1 MKKALV
7 FGAGGFIGSHMVTRL
22 KSEGYYVRGV
32 DIKYPDFES
41 SDAYYF
47 ILQDLS
53 KQDGFAELL
62 QIDKGIF
69 DEIYQY
75 AADIGGAGYIFS
87 GENDANVIISYQNE
101 RLKDRVIKLKNE
113 LGIGSDAYPC
123 DLSQDS
129 EILTLK
135 NNVIKDH
142 GNLDGII
149 HSAAFAPKELL
160 SGKYIDNITREG
172 FTMAHDI
179 SSYSL
184 TALTRAFKDNLN
196 KSASIITLSIFLYS
210 TVYSQNFML
219 KDVTNVEKD
228 TIYSTKDI
236 SLVTGLVL
244 DYFENGM
251 IKLYAE
257 YKNGL
262 KNGEFKKWH
271 SNGQL
276 IFKGNYIDGVKDG
289 VYEEFDIYGKK
300 ILKIKYNEGIV
311 LWEKD
316 YTEKYR

>member
-1 MKKALV
+1 
-7 FGAGGFIGSHMVTRL
+7 
-22 KSEGYYVRGV
+22 
-32 DIKYPDFES
+32 
-41 SDAYYF
+41 
-47 ILQDLS
+47 
-53 KQDGFAELL
+53 
-62 QIDKGIF
+62 
-69 DEIYQY
+69 
-75 AADIGGAGYIFS
+75 
-87 GENDANVIISYQNE
+87 
-101 RLKDRVIKLKNE
+101 
-113 LGIGSDAYPC
+113 
-123 DLSQDS
+123 
-129 EILTLK
+129 
-135 NNVIKDH
+135 
-142 GNLDGII
+142 
-149 HSAAFAPKELL
+149 
-160 SGKYIDNITREG
+160 
-172 FTMAHDI
+172 
-179 SSYSL
+179 
-184 TALTRAFKDNLN
+184 
-196 KSASIITLSIFLYS
+196 
-210 TVYSQNFML
+210 ML